1 MIRAFFRVLFWLF
14 MLAAV
19 LLGLSLGLLAMI
31 LSGLWWVFNLPLRI
45 VGGRKWAR

>member
-1 MIRAFFRVLFWLF
+1 MIRALFRLLIWLF

-31 LSGLWWVFNLPLRI
+31 LSALWWVFNLPLRI
-45 VGGRKWAR
+45 VEGRKWAR